1 MYPNTYLSL
10 FPPFPR
16 NDKVFV
22 AMSFD
27 EKFHARWDKVL
38 CPAVSRVERQGNRLE
53 AFRVDARKISD
64 SILTEILSG
73 ISTARLVLAD
83 VSTIKKVENKP
94 IRNGNVM
101 YEVGIAHA
109 ARLPEEV
116 LLFRSDDDPLLFDMA
131 NVRVNHY
138 DPDNN
143 PTDAIEAVADSL
155 LSALKEID
163 LRKSL
168 AVSDAVDSLDFPSWW
183 LLAQARQTPRIEHP
197 PHRTMRDA
205 LGNAQ
210 RVDAI
215 HRLLDV
221 GAIRASFLR
230 ITPEAFE
237 TLKDD
242 TDASLMSYE
251 VTEFGQAVFLEGI
264 RRMGMDN
271 PGMAKILEREFRGQ
285 A

>member
-1 MYPNTYLSL
+1 
-10 FPPFPR
+10 
-16 NDKVFV
+16 
-22 AMSFD
+22 MSFD
-27 EKFHARWDKVL
+27 EKFRARWENVIR
-38 CPAVSRVERQGNRLE
+38 PAVSRIERGGKRLE

-83 VSTIKKVENKP
+83 VSAIEKVADKP

-101 YEVGIAHA
+101 YEIGIAHA

-131 NVRVNHY
+131 NVRVNRY

-143 PTDAIEAVADSL
+143 PIDAIEAVADSVS
-155 LSALKEID
+155 SALKEID

-168 AVSDAVDSLDFPSWW
+168 AVSAAVNSLDFPSWW
-183 LLAQARQTPRIEHP
+183 LLAQTAQTPRIEHP
-197 PHRTMRDA
+197 PNRTMRDA

-230 ITPEAFE
+230 IDPETFE
-237 TLKDD
+237 TLKGD
-242 TDASLMSYE
+242 TDTSLMSYE
-251 VTEFGQAVFLEGI
+251 VTEFGNAVFFEGI
-264 RRMGMDN
+264 RRMGIDN
-271 PGMAKILEREFRGQ
+271 PEMAKVLERELQGGE